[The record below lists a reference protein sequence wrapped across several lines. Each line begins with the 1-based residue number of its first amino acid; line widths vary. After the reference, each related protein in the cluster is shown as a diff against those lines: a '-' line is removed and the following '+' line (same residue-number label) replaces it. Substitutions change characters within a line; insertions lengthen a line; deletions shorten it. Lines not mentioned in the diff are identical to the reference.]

1 MGNSS
6 QGTPLVSKTTQQLH
20 WLVCVMIVLL
30 MSVETITFV
39 LCTHE
44 ESHININSSSH
55 LCGSH
60 LQHTSTHRQL
70 SWLQIKVTL
79 KNNSMAVL
87 QPIFLTLKL
96 LPCFV
101 KEQQPSNRD
110 SLSNSQKPN
119 SDL

>member
-20 WLVCVMIVLL
+20 WLVCVMIALL
-30 MSVETITFV
+30 VSVDTVTLV

-44 ESHININSSSH
+44 ESHININSS
-55 LCGSH
+55 SH

-87 QPIFLTLKL
+87 QPILLTLKL